1 MSGIHKS
8 KEVYKY
14 TNTAQGK
21 RLVPVRGLYVSG
33 THLEPWYIDHAVTID
48 AFTTT
53 EAKCV
58 RYTSRAE
65 SLSAEHIVKMLNVDT
80 GTVNIDYYTIGSV
93 TLKTDHMVKMLN
105 VDIGTVNVETY
116 TSVAKT
122 LKADHIVK
130 MLNVD
135 IGTVTYDEFLTREGA
150 VGKQPGI
157 EILEFSTT
165 DPVIS

>member
-33 THLEPWYIDHAVTID
+33 THLEPWYIDHTITID

-53 EAKCV
+53 DAKCV
-58 RYTSRAE
+58 RYTSREE
-65 SLSAEHIVKMLNVDT
+65 SLPADHMVKMLSVDT
-80 GTVNIDYYTIGSV
+80 GAVTVDYYTKGSA
-93 TLKTDHMVKMLN
+93 TLKADHMVKMLN
-105 VDIGTVNVETY
+105 VDVGTVTIETY
-116 TSVAKT
+116 TSSSVS
-122 LKADHIVK
+122 LKADHMVK

-135 IGTVTYDEFLTREGA
+135 VGTVTYDEFLTREG
-150 VGKQPGI
+150 VIGKQPGI